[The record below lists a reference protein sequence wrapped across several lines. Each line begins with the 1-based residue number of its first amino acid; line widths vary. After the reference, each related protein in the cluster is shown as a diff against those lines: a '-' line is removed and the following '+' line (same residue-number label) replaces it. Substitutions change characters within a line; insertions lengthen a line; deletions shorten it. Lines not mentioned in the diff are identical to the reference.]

1 MIGAVIQDLP
11 LKLTVMAL
19 TVIAGVAIGV
29 PVYLRFLGLL
39 RENHAAAYQALGSP
53 TIWNR
58 SLVKSL
64 KMQRFL
70 YTKAS
75 RHLGDRRLD
84 RLSAFLRVFNPVLV
98 SIVFAQ
104 MIWWLL

>member
-1 MIGAVIQDLP
+1 MESLSQDLP
-11 LKLTVMAL
+11 LKLMVLAL
-19 TVIAGVAIGV
+19 TVVAGVAIGV
-29 PVYLRFLGLL
+29 PVYRRFLGLL
-39 RENHAAAYQALGSP
+39 RDHHAAAYQALGSP

-58 SLVKSL
+58 SIVKSW

-75 RHLGDRRLD
+75 RHLGDPRLD

-98 SIVFAQ
+98 LIVLAQ
-104 MIWWLL
+104 MMWWLL